1 MGADNKEPDVWKRVF
16 QPGANPGPQPR
27 DGSHDRVSIV
37 PVRVILKH
45 HHRYAVTVRI
55 RPGVVPGTEPAP
67 SHTGMWD
74 FMGTL
79 PADLPKIVVVEDLT
93 KPVIYGSMW
102 GEVTEQERPHTC
114 SGECH
119 LLQGSR
125 GGWMHHRRR
134 SARPAR
140 DEKCWISRDEQRGH
154 NQSCLW
160 SKYWSF

>member
-37 PVRVILKH
+37 HVRVILKH

-67 SHTGMWD
+67 SHAGMWD

-102 GEVTEQERPHTC
+102 GEVNATYYKAAGAVGCITDGGVRDLQEMKNVGFHAM
-114 SGECH
+114 
-119 LLQGSR
+119 SR
-125 GGWMHHRRR
+125 GVTISHAFGVSIGRFKT
-134 SARPAR
+134 SQ
-140 DEKCWISRDEQRGH
+140 KC
-154 NQSCLW
+154 
-160 SKYWSF
+160 

>member
-16 QPGANPGPQPR
+16 QPGGNPGPQPR

-37 PVRVILKH
+37 HVRVILKH

-67 SHTGMWD
+67 SHAGMWD

-119 LLQGSR
+119 LLQGGR
-125 GGWMHHRRR
+125 GGWMHHRWR
-134 SARPAR
+134 SSRSAR
-140 DEKCWISRDEQRGH
+140 DEKCGISRHEQRGH
-154 NQSCLW
+154 HQSCLW
-160 SKYWSF
+160 SKY